1 MVTMESLGKPVS
13 IRFVLMRSK
22 ENKQGK
28 CPLSCRI
35 TFNGKRKPFST
46 GIFVNPEHWNAKK
59 QSILGTCQDQVLH
72 TRKLQLIRSKIL
84 TAQLELEVRKG
95 QYDVVD
101 IVRLVKGEKA
111 VNQIGL
117 LEFYRGYLKRNKAL
131 VGVDLKEVTWN
142 KFLYIYQDIERF
154 IYIRYKK
161 KDVPITSLDIQFI
174 DDLEYYYK
182 VTRKLKQVT
191 INKKLQRFKKVIK
204 AAIGK
209 KVLSENPFLLHKAK
223 RVNREVIFL
232 SQEEL
237 EKVKEFSFVQSRLG
251 VIRDLF
257 VFSCYTGLGYIEA
270 MSLSKDHIVKG
281 FDGNPWIQMKRQKTS
296 KQISVPLLPEAL
308 EIIERYSNSES
319 KVLPQISN
327 QRYNSYLKEIA
338 HIIGID
344 KRMTTHMAR
353 RTFAST
359 VLLYNDV
366 PMEIVSELLGHSSMK
381 ITQDSYGKV
390 VQLKVSEQ
398 IEKLKQTKHK

>member
-1 MVTMESLGKPVS
+1 MESLGKQVS
-13 IRFVLMRSK
+13 VRFVLMRSK
-22 ENKQGK
+22 ENKEGK

-35 TFNGKRKPFST
+35 TFDGKRKPFST
-46 GIFVNPEHWNAKK
+46 GIFVKPEHWNAKK
-59 QSILGTCQDQVLH
+59 QSILGTCFDYKQFN
-72 TRKLQLIRSKIL
+72 RKLQLIRSKVL
-84 TAQLELEVRKG
+84 TAQLELEVRDGK
-95 QYDVVD
+95 YDVTD
-101 IVRLVKGEKA
+101 IVRLVKGEKEA
-111 VNQIGL
+111 KNVGL
-117 LEFYRGYLKRNKAL
+117 IEFYEDYLKRSKAL
-131 VGVDLKEVTWN
+131 IGLDIKESTWN
-142 KFLYIYQDIERF
+142 KFFYICKDLERF

-161 KDVPITSLDIQFI
+161 KDIPISSLDIKFI

-191 INKKLQRFKKVIK
+191 INKKLQRLKKVIK
-204 AAIGK
+204 QAIAHK
-209 KVLSENPFLLHKAK
+209 LLNENPFLLHKAK
-223 RVNREVIFL
+223 RVNREVVFL

-237 EKVKEFSFVQSRLG
+237 KKVKEFSFVQSRLG

-281 FDGNPWIQMKRQKTS
+281 FDGNLWIQMKRQKTS
-296 KQISVPLLPEAL
+296 KAISVPLLPEAL

-338 HIIGID
+338 HIIGIN

-381 ITQDSYGKV
+381 ITQESYGKV

-398 IEKLKQTKHK
+398 IEKLKQSKSK